1 MLKYIC
7 VRLAAMPVLLFSVLT
22 VTFVIGRAILANA
35 LATVL
40 SSRALANPGAVAAA
54 KKHWGLDG
62 SLLSQYGRY
71 LDNLL
76 HGNVGTI
83 QRLSTTRSDRD
94 SRRLRCRP
102 HDGSNYTIPAA
113 PRSASAAGGRVSYIS
128 LGE

>member
-1 MLKYIC
+1 
-7 VRLAAMPVLLFSVLT
+7 MPVLLFCVVT
-22 VTFVIGRAILANA
+22 VTFVIGRVIPTNP

-76 HGNVGTI
+76 HGNVGI
-83 QRLSTTRSDRD
+83 CGR
-94 SRRLRCRP
+94 
-102 HDGSNYTIPAA
+102 IP
-113 PRSASAAGGRVSYIS
+113 VN
-128 LGE
+128 